1 MSSPSGDGASAS
13 AQTTSGEPSKRL
25 QENTSI
31 DVTAMPRVLR
41 RIAVE
46 AARQAPWR
54 VVLTMLASLGAAA
67 ASLSLPSLFGQAV
80 NEAHRL
86 LGIAS
91 RTRDAAHA
99 AALHALGASTDTL
112 HAAALAHG
120 ARRALLVTA
129 GLVIL
134 ATLVRGLMTMAAN
147 YQAEYVSQKVAYQ
160 FRLDLFRQLQRLSF
174 AFHDKIHSGDLITRG
189 MLDLEGARSFI
200 QNGLLVALTMILL
213 LGIAAGMMIATDPVM
228 AALGLA
234 FTPLAGVVLARM
246 GFMLRVTWL
255 LVQRLMSI
263 LTLTMEENLQ
273 GIRVV
278 RSFAAKAFELGKFDK
293 AANAALAYSYRRI
306 YLRLRAVSVMTLSF
320 YGSMGLLLWYGGGRV
335 AAGEMSPGRLTAF
348 LTYMTLLQSPIRQI
362 AMIVAAAARATTSGQ
377 RLFEILDIVPGVAD
391 RPGAKDLVVTRGV
404 VRFEHVDFAY
414 DPGAPVLRDISFE
427 VAAGRTL
434 GIVGPPGSGKST
446 IANLVPRFYDVTA
459 GRVTIDG
466 QDVRDVTLASLRSQ
480 VGLVQQ
486 EAFLFDATVVNNVA
500 YADPWAEEDRIVRAA
515 RTAQIHDYVTA
526 LPAAYETRVGERGVA
541 LSGGQRQRMSIAR
554 GVVPGPGVMI
564 FDDSTAAIDAV
575 TEKKVRDAL
584 AEAMAAKATI
594 IIAHRLSSLMHA
606 DEILVL
612 EAGRIVERGTHA
624 ELIALGGEYADL
636 YALQTRAEQGLSIA
650 DARLRRKLA
659 EASA

>member
-1 MSSPSGDGASAS
+1 MSPSFGDGVRAPIAPDPK
-13 AQTTSGEPSKRL
+13 A
-25 QENTSI
+25 I

-41 RIAVE
+41 RIAGE
-46 AARQAPWR
+46 AVKLEPARVA
-54 VVLTMLASLGAAA
+54 VAVGASLGAAV
-67 ASLSLPSLFGQAV
+67 ASLSLPRLFGGAV
-80 NEAHRL
+80 NEAQKL
-86 LGIAS
+86 LGVAS
-91 RTRDAAHA
+91 QVHGSARMLAAHEA
-99 AALHALGASTDTL
+99 RHALMITAALVIVA
-112 HAAALAHG
+112 
-120 ARRALLVTA
+120 TA
-129 GLVIL
+129 
-134 ATLVRGLMTMAAN
+134 TRGFLTMAAN
-147 YQAEYVSQKVAYQ
+147 YQAEFVSQKVAYQ
-160 FRLDLFRQLQRLSF
+160 YRLDFFRQLQRLSF
-174 AFHDKIHSGDLITRG
+174 GFHDKIHSGDLITRG

-213 LGIAAGMMIATDPVM
+213 VGIAASQMIATDPVM

-234 FTPLAGVVLARM
+234 FTPLASVVLARM

-255 LVQRLMSI
+255 HVQRLMSI

-278 RSFAAKAFELGKFDK
+278 RSFAAKTFELAKFDD

-306 YLRLRAVSVMTLSF
+306 FLRFQAVSVMTLSF
-320 YGSMGLLLWYGGGRV
+320 YGSMGLLLWYGGGQV
-335 AAGEMSPGRLTAF
+335 AVGQMTAGRLTEF

-362 AMIVAAAARATTSGQ
+362 AMIVAAAARATTSGS
-377 RLFEILDIVPGVAD
+377 RLFEILDLEPAVAD
-391 RPGAKDLVVTRGV
+391 KPDARDLIVTEGV
-404 VRFEHVDFAY
+404 LRFEHVDFAY
-414 DPGAPVLRDISFE
+414 DPGAPVLHDISFE
-427 VAAGRTL
+427 VAPGRSL

-466 QDVRDVTLASLRSQ
+466 HDVRDVTLASLRSH

-486 EAFLFDATVVNNVA
+486 EAFLFDATVTNNVA

-515 RTAQIHDYVTA
+515 RVAQIHDYVAA
-526 LPAAYETRVGERGVA
+526 LPGAYETRVGERGVA

-584 AEAMAAKATI
+584 ARATAAKATI

-606 DEILVL
+606 DEIIVL

-624 ELIALGGEYADL
+624 ALIALNGEYADL
-636 YALQTRAEQGLSIA
+636 FALQTRAEQGLSIA

-659 EASA
+659 EAAA

>member
-1 MSSPSGDGASAS
+1 MSPPPGDSIRAPI
-13 AQTTSGEPSKRL
+13 EPDDKAVD
-25 QENTSI
+25 I
-31 DVTAMPRVLR
+31 TAMPRVLR
-41 RIAVE
+41 RIALE
-46 AARQAPWR
+46 ALRREPWR
-54 VVLTMLASLGAAA
+54 VALAVLASLGSAV
-67 ASLSLPSLFGQAV
+67 ASLSLPRLLGQAV
-80 NEAHRL
+80 NQAQRL
-86 LGIAS
+86 LGIAA
-91 RTRDAAHA
+91 RTTAAAQATVAHA
-99 AALHALGASTDTL
+99 TGAAGDTL
-112 HAAALAHG
+112 RAAASAHM
-120 ARRALLVTA
+120 AREALLASA

-134 ATLVRGLMTMAAN
+134 ATVIRGLATMTAN
-147 YQAEYVSQKVAYQ
+147 YQAEYVSQSVAYGY
-160 FRLDLFRQLQRLSF
+160 RLDFFRQLQRLSF
-174 AFHDKIHSGDLITRG
+174 GFHDKIHSGDLITRG

-200 QNGLLVALTMILL
+200 QNGALIALTMILL
-213 LGIAAGMMIATDPVM
+213 VGIAAWRMVVTDPVM

-234 FTPLAGVVLARM
+234 FTPLASIVLARM

-255 LVQRLMSI
+255 HVQRLMSI

-278 RSFAAKAFELGKFDK
+278 RAFAAKTFELAKFDT

-306 YLRLRAVSVMTLSF
+306 FLRFRAVSVMTISF
-320 YGSMGLLLWYGGGRV
+320 YGSMGLLLWYGGGQV
-335 AAGEMSPGRLTAF
+335 LAGRMTPGRLTEF
-348 LTYMTLLQSPIRQI
+348 LIYMNLLQSPIRQI

-377 RLFEILDIVPGVAD
+377 RLFEILDLEPAVAD
-391 RPGAKDLVVTRGV
+391 KPGAKDLVVTAGV
-404 VRFEHVDFAY
+404 LRFEHVDFAY
-414 DPGAPVLRDISFE
+414 DPGAPVLHDISFE
-427 VAAGRTL
+427 VTPGRTL

-446 IANLVPRFYDVTA
+446 IANLIPRFYDVTA

-466 QDVRDVTLASLRSQ
+466 QDVRDVTLTSLRAH

-486 EAFLFDATVVNNVA
+486 EAFLFDATVTNNVA
-500 YADPWAEEDRIVRAA
+500 YADPWADEARIEGAA
-515 RTAQIHDYVTA
+515 RTAQIHDYVAA

-554 GVVPGPGVMI
+554 GVVPGPGVII

-584 AEAMAAKATI
+584 AEATAAKATI

-606 DEILVL
+606 DEIIVL

-624 ELIALGGEYADL
+624 ELLGLGGEYADL

-659 EASA
+659 EAEA